1 MNKRA
6 AGLDT
11 NKIVP
16 YLIFVEFN
24 QMFADEPL
32 LSHRSLGGAST
43 QGGQAGQ
50 DEKDEA
56 RRAAVIAGVIVV
68 SHVLLRSPMNSET
81 GDRTRFSGTA
91 TAFRDTDRDERR
103 PHVIGSP
110 YSIAVKCGILC
121 SEKRALPARWIDGS

>member
-1 MNKRA
+1 MDKRP
-6 AGLDT
+6 AGLDP
-11 NKIVP
+11 NEIISN
-16 YLIFVEFN
+16 LIFVEFN

-56 RRAAVIAGVIVV
+56 RRVALIAGVIVV
-68 SHVLLRSPMNSET
+68 SHVLLRSPMNGET
-81 GDRTRFSGTA
+81 GDRTRFSGTT

-103 PHVIGSP
+103 PLVDGFP
-110 YSIAVKCGILC
+110 Y
-121 SEKRALPARWIDGS
+121 